1 MCSSDLNASTSIV
14 CESSL
19 TYLRTCLARQCLEKE
34 ARGVGTYLV
43 ELAEVADDD
52 VAVGFDDGEGE
63 EKVEVLAEVVGPEDL
78 P

>member
-1 MCSSDLNASTSIV
+1 M
-14 CESSL
+14 
-19 TYLRTCLARQCLEKE
+19 
-34 ARGVGTYLV
+34 GTYLV